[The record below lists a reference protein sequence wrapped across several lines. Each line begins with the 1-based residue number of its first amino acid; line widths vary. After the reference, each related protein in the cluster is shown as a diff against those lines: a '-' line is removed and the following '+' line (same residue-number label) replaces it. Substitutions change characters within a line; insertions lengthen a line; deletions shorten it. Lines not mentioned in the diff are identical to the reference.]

1 MSENDTEPADCC
13 LSSTSSTVPAELKLY
28 QAFVFSVPIFFTF
41 ILLFLFY
48 MFSLRR
54 QEVDWSSLL
63 MRTSVQD
70 NVELSRAELGLKKEE
85 REMLPIIIYKES
97 FSIKDTQCSVC
108 LGDYL
113 AEDKLQQIPACGHT
127 FHMECIDH
135 WLANHRTRLLCRLSV
150 LASPKASS
158 RLPDINA
165 ENGQDLS
172 NPESSIQIRSQTE
185 VVHPSEPTNGD
196 VRIFQSNSK
205 EIGRTSQCVNQG
217 REFRDKE
224 TGEHDHSGGI
234 SYHSQESSDP
244 ENSGKSFV
252 KPMSLTCEATQAI
265 EQMEPKTGDLVEMNG
280 LRDGG
285 WDNKMTPAVMDSIF
299 QVAKESLEVLEI
311 MKTFNE
317 YFV

>member
-13 LSSTSSTVPAELKLY
+13 LSSTSSTVPPELKLY

-48 MFSLRR
+48 MFYLRR

-63 MRTSVQD
+63 MRTS
-70 NVELSRAELGLKKEE
+70 AELGLKKEV

-113 AEDKLQQIPACGHT
+113 AEDKLQQIPACSHT

-135 WLANHRTRLLCRLSV
+135 WLANHRTCPLCRLSV

-165 ENGQDLS
+165 ANGQDLS

-185 VVHPSEPTNGD
+185 VVHPSEPTSGD

-217 REFRDKE
+217 REFRDNE
-224 TGEHDHSGGI
+224 TGEHDHGGGI
-234 SYHSQESSDP
+234 SEHGQESSDP

-265 EQMEPKTGDLVEMNG
+265 EQMEPKTGDVRILPNG
-280 LRDGG
+280 EEEGRISPQDNQGREFRDT
-285 WDNKMTPAVMDSIF
+285 K
-299 QVAKESLEVLEI
+299 KES
-311 MKTFNE
+311 NQRA
-317 YFV
+317 